1 MKKVLVT
8 PRSFGKVTGEAF
20 DILKNAWFDVF
31 INPYGRIMT
40 EPEMIEHIAD
50 MDALIVGVDPV
61 TRAVIDV
68 VPKLK
73 VISKYGVGL
82 DNIDVDYAKHKG
94 IKVTITA
101 GANTDAVADYA
112 FTLMLA
118 AARNVVPID
127 RRCRN
132 LDWSKVTTL
141 GIYGKT
147 LGIMGTGA
155 IGKAVAKRA
164 KRFAMRILAYDLY
177 PDAEFIKDYNIT
189 YTDPNTIY
197 KEADFLSIHLPY
209 TKVTAG
215 MIGKEQFFMM
225 KNTAVI
231 VNIAKGD
238 IMDEAALYDALKE
251 RRDWGAVWTYL
262 KRSRKEIRC

>member
-8 PRSFGKVTGEAF
+8 PLSFGKVTGEAF
-20 DILKNAWFDVF
+20 DILKNAGFDVF
-31 INPYGRIMT
+31 INPYGRIIT

-50 MDALIVGVDPV
+50 MDALIVDVDPV
-61 TRAVIDV
+61 TRAVIDA

-127 RRCRN
+127 RGCRN

-141 GIYGKT
+141 GIY
-147 LGIMGTGA
+147 
-155 IGKAVAKRA
+155 V
-164 KRFAMRILAYDLY
+164 
-177 PDAEFIKDYNIT
+177 
-189 YTDPNTIY
+189 
-197 KEADFLSIHLPY
+197 
-209 TKVTAG
+209 
-215 MIGKEQFFMM
+215 
-225 KNTAVI
+225 
-231 VNIAKGD
+231 
-238 IMDEAALYDALKE
+238 
-251 RRDWGAVWTYL
+251 
-262 KRSRKEIRC
+262 KRSVSWGPAPSARQLQSGRKGLLYAYWHTICIPMQNLSRIII